1 MVGRGLLRFIFSMK
15 KKKLEIVGMSYS
27 QSQTGAYALI
37 LGAPGEKRRL
47 PIIIGGAEAQSIAM
61 ELEKM
66 KPARPLTHDLF
77 KNFADHFMI
86 TIKEVLINKFEEGIF
101 YSVLVCDNL
110 GIITEID
117 SRTSDAVAL
126 ALRFDCPIY
135 VNEDILEEAG
145 IVMDDDPMGDDPE
158 AEELAPTR
166 KKPVKKAPKGKYAV
180 YSDDQLND
188 MLKIAIEKENYEEAS
203 LIRDELEKRKKS

>member
-1 MVGRGLLRFIFSMK
+1 
-15 KKKLEIVGMSYS
+15 
-27 QSQTGAYALI
+27 
-37 LGAPGEKRRL
+37 
-47 PIIIGGAEAQSIAM
+47 M

-110 GIITEID
+110 GMITEID

-158 AEELAPTR
+158 AEEAPPAR
-166 KKPVKKAPKGKYAV
+166 KKPEKKAPKGKYAV
-180 YSDDQLND
+180 YSDAQLND